1 MSDFSQIKISV
12 PKIVPP
18 NVFRP
23 LFFFSRAL
31 SKVVKAIM
39 KNPLVYG
46 LKERVMSLFINEPI
60 KMRKLHT

>member
-1 MSDFSQIKISV
+1 MSDFLQIKISV

-23 LFFFSRAL
+23 LFFFRPL

-46 LKERVMSLFINEPI
+46 LKERVMSLFINEPV

>member
-1 MSDFSQIKISV
+1 MSDFLQIKISV

-18 NVFRP
+18 NVFGP
-23 LFFFSRAL
+23 LFFQTTF
-31 SKVVKAIM
+31 KGCKGNNE

-46 LKERVMSLFINEPI
+46 LKERVMSLFINEPV

>member
-18 NVFRP
+18 NVFR
-23 LFFFSRAL
+23 LLFFSRAL

>member
-1 MSDFSQIKISV
+1 MIFHKLKSQCPKLFPQMCSDY
-12 PKIVPP
+12 
-18 NVFRP
+18 
-23 LFFFSRAL
+23 FFFSRAL

>member
-1 MSDFSQIKISV
+1 MIFLQIKISV

-23 LFFFSRAL
+23 LFFFRPL

-46 LKERVMSLFINEPI
+46 LKERVTSLFINEPV